1 MADRNYTYEFKADGD
16 DLKRELAEQNR
27 QLDDTADKT
36 RKAGD
41 QAEKT
46 GRSMR
51 GLRSRVGQL
60 TTGLKTLVVGWV
72 SLVALQQ
79 VVVGFFRAIAD
90 AARNAVAAIADLGR
104 EVEGLSANIGGSRAD
119 RTVDVA
125 TRLAMAN
132 RIGTAGRT
140 ALIGAA
146 SAITDRQPDI
156 AQADLEANL
165 GTLARLDRATDLQ
178 GAEGANVV
186 LGLQAALG
194 TDFDT
199 AANRAA
205 TLANAGFSSGT
216 IQRITEQGG
225 VLEGQDLFSL
235 FLAARQEGID
245 PNTVGEGFLTL
256 RNALSRTDAQG
267 RVAPALRAIGLEP
280 GQPFVEQLRLLRTAQ
295 REGRVD
301 LGQLG
306 GTRAQSTAA
315 FFFRALDRLPAAR
328 ADFTGGTIEQELAR
342 RNQSELVQAMERQL
356 TRELRVKLAEE
367 RSGMGGFG
375 EAYAEGQTSLQEI
388 AGGDYTGS
396 TALGVLRSMWNPHA
410 AYRAD
415 ARRLY
420 YQGRRSPMLRPEAA
434 ARAVGVPLEEYLENT
449 DGDGVTY
456 NDYRTQY
463 NNASDPMITP
473 SDR

>member
-1 MADRNYTYEFKADGD
+1 MSLAGLADFAPAPPMRPAMSRAGRLADRRDGPAVALPMISEGERRMGRAGRVSPPAACRNSPRRTASTCSSNVVATISSASACAGFFSGCGCRADSI
-16 DLKRELAEQNR
+16 R
-27 QLDDTADKT
+27 T
-36 RKAGD
+36 
-41 QAEKT
+41 
-46 GRSMR
+46 
-51 GLRSRVGQL
+51 RSRL
-60 TTGLKTLVVGWV
+60 
-72 SLVALQQ
+72 
-79 VVVGFFRAIAD
+79 
-90 AARNAVAAIADLGR
+90 N
-104 EVEGLSANIGGSRAD
+104 
-119 RTVDVA
+119 
-125 TRLAMAN
+125 
-132 RIGTAGRT
+132 
-140 ALIGAA
+140 
-146 SAITDRQPDI
+146 
-156 AQADLEANL
+156 
-165 GTLARLDRATDLQ
+165 TLARLDRATDLQ
-178 GAEGANVV
+178 GSEAAGVV
-186 LGLQAALG
+186 MGLQSVLG
-194 TDFDT
+194 TDFAT
-199 AANRAA
+199 AADRAA
-205 TLANAGFSSGT
+205 TLANAGFDART

-225 VLEGQDLFSL
+225 VLEGEDLFSL
-235 FLAARQEGID
+235 FMAARQENID

-256 RNALSRTDAQG
+256 RNALSRTDAEG

-295 REGRVD
+295 RQGRVD
-301 LGQLG
+301 YGQIG
-306 GTRAQSTAA
+306 GTRAQSTAE

-328 ADFTGGTIEQELAR
+328 ADFTGGTIDQELAR
-342 RNQSELVQAMERQL
+342 RNQSAYIQAMERQL
-356 TRELRVKLAEE
+356 MRELRVKLAEE

-375 EAYAEGQTSLQEI
+375 EAYAEGQTTFQEI

-463 NNASDPMITP
+463 NNARDPMITP